1 MCTNPLF
8 PRRRESSQLDN
19 PRKAGQHLGIGCFA
33 VTLFCWISACAG
45 MTSLAKLLCRR
56 AV

>member
-45 MTSLAKLLCRR
+45 MTSLAKLL
-56 AV
+56 